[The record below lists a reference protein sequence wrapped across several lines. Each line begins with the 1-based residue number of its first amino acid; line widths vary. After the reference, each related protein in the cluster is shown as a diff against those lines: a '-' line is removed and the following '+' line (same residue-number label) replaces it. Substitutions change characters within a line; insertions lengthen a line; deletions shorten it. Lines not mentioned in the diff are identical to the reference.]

1 MKVLVTTDVFPP
13 DIGGPATLVPA
24 LATALAQRGHEV
36 TVVTWRHLASHADDR
51 RYAFRLERIRR
62 WRSRTLRLAR
72 MLPRLLA
79 HARRADVIFVNGLLF
94 AAWLGNAIARRPMIA
109 KVVGDLAWEY
119 AQAHGIVDDLE
130 TFGRR
135 RYRVSVEW
143 RRRLQSAVLRRLDA
157 VVVPSAYLAG
167 LVRSWGVAPGRIHVI
182 ANALNPG
189 GAPPQPSGR
198 GDRNRRLVTVGR
210 LTAHKR
216 VDEIIEVLPALSG
229 VDLLVIGDGP
239 QRTALEAGARA
250 LGCERRVV
258 FTGSLPPEEVSA
270 RLREADV
277 FVLNSR
283 YEGLPHAVLEA
294 FAAGI
299 PVVATAVG
307 GTPELVRDGES
318 GVLVPPGDAKRL
330 REAIQTLLD
339 DAALRERLG
348 RGGYAVLLE
357 RHSMSAMVDATEA
370 LLARVSGRR
379 AAAFS
384 GIAR

>member
-1 MKVLVTTDVFPP
+1 M
-13 DIGGPATLVPA
+13 
-24 LATALAQRGHEV
+24 
-36 TVVTWRHLASHADDR
+36 
-51 RYAFRLERIRR
+51 
-62 WRSRTLRLAR
+62 
-72 MLPRLLA
+72 
-79 HARRADVIFVNGLLF
+79 
-94 AAWLGNAIARRPMIA
+94 
-109 KVVGDLAWEY
+109 
-119 AQAHGIVDDLE
+119 
-130 TFGRR
+130 
-135 RYRVSVEW
+135 
-143 RRRLQSAVLRRLDA
+143 
-157 VVVPSAYLAG
+157 
-167 LVRSWGVAPGRIHVI
+167 
-182 ANALNPG
+182 
-189 GAPPQPSGR
+189 
-198 GDRNRRLVTVGR
+198 TVGR

>member
-13 DIGGPATLVPA
+13 DIGGPATFVPA

-36 TVVTWRHLASHADDR
+36 TVVTWSHLASHADDR

-250 LGCERRVV
+250 L
-258 FTGSLPPEEVSA
+258 
-270 RLREADV
+270 
-277 FVLNSR
+277 
-283 YEGLPHAVLEA
+283 PHAVLEA